1 MAPQDGRAMVC
12 YFPMPFS
19 LGARFTLENETGERI
34 MFYYYIDYEVYH
46 ESMDG
51 FGRFHAHYRQEKPAH
66 GVDEPT
72 KAMWDDKSEE
82 AGASR
87 PAWWPKTWDRAN
99 VTGRENYLLL
109 DAEGHGH
116 YVGCNLSVINLTEQ
130 ANDWYGE
137 GDDMIFVDGE
147 PWPPSLHGTGTED
160 YFNTA
165 FGPKQEF
172 QTPFFGITRYSGDE
186 AGRPWAGHNAMYR
199 YHVLDPVR
207 FRKSIRVTIEHG
219 HDNLLTND
227 YSSTA
232 YWYQREPHKL
242 YPNLPTPEER
252 LPRS

>member
-137 GDDMIFVDGE
+137 GDDMIFVDDDE
-147 PWPPSLHGTGTED
+147 WPPSLHGTGTED

-165 FGPKQEF
+165 FCPAVKYDS
-172 QTPFFGITRYSGDE
+172 PYHGITLPGGPNWSGKISL
-186 AGRPWAGHNAMYR
+186 YR
-199 YHVLDPVR
+199 FHIEDPIH
-207 FRKSIRVTIEHG
+207 FQKSVRVTIEHG
-219 HDNLLTND
+219 HANRRSDD
-227 YSSTA
+227 YASTA
-232 YWYQREPHKL
+232 YWYQIEPHKTF
-242 YPNLPTPEER
+242 PALPGVQDR
-252 LPRS
+252 LPRAE